1 MKSWKA
7 WLLVAVIFCTGAL
20 AGAFGMRAYMA
31 RNLPELLADTR
42 KRFEEHFLE
51 VLDREVGLSEA
62 QKQTL
67 LPILKEAVGKADA
80 IHAKVGAEMEAAR
93 KETDDRI
100 AKELDTAQRVK
111 FAEFRARMDKMFRE
125 RPDHRGPPPPGFA
138 LPPGGMPGPPPPLPG
153 DAPPPHQQRSGQP
166 DAAQPGSQPK

>member
-1 MKSWKA
+1 MGSRPSS
-7 WLLVAVIFCTGAL
+7 LLDSVRGKDAARRKTLLGNLAL

-42 KRFEEHFLE
+42 KRFEEHFLD

-100 AKELDTAQRVK
+100 AEELDAAQRVK

-125 RPDHRGPPPPGFA
+125 RPGRRGPPPPGFA
-138 LPPGGMPGPPPPLPG
+138 PPPGPP
-153 DAPPPHQQRSGQP
+153 QSR
-166 DAAQPGSQPK
+166 

>member
-7 WLLVAVIFCTGAL
+7 WLLVAVIFFTGAL

-80 IHAKVGAEMEAAR
+80 IHAKVGKEMEAAR
-93 KETDDRI
+93 NETDDRI
-100 AKELDTAQRVK
+100 AGELDAGQRVK

-125 RPDHRGPPPPGFA
+125 RPGRRGPPPPGFPP
-138 LPPGGMPGPPPPLPG
+138 PPGHMPGPPPG
-153 DAPPPHQQRSGQP
+153 PPPGPQQQGQP
-166 DAAQPGSQPK
+166 AGAPMGSPQQ